1 MDARSLRERK
11 CFHCCIMTSKKNLFW
26 IFPLCLGLMSASAEK
41 APDPQQLLDAAHKAT
56 DLASAGAYTLQ
67 ATLVVNPGNPKLER
81 RAKLMIVRDHDRA
94 RFTLE
99 SEGRTEERVIL
110 GAKQYIVPGQGALA
124 AMGLRDFDYSWDP
137 GRPPQFE
144 TKQRPSFGEVRKQ
157 KIQGKEAWCFD
168 RKLPQSK
175 TKLCFD
181 VTKSILLHEG
191 SGENHKEYSDYAS
204 LGASMYP
211 QKVQIFRE
219 NLAPFEL
226 DQISIAPAQAND
238 DLFKVPQ
245 NALEVEGC
253 DHEKPPEPISTP
265 EPSFPKGAKDARQ
278 EAISLIYALVNTEGK
293 IVSAEALGT
302 DSYGFGQNAVDSV
315 KTWRFKPATCN
326 GRAVAAEMNVE
337 MSFRLH

>member
-1 MDARSLRERK
+1 
-11 CFHCCIMTSKKNLFW
+11 MTSKKNFLW
-26 IFPLCLGLMSASAEK
+26 ILPLCLGLMASSAEK

-56 DLASAGAYTLQ
+56 DLSSAGAYSLE
-67 ATLVVNPGNPKLER
+67 ATLVVNPSNPKFER

-99 SEGRTEERVIL
+99 SDGHTEERIIL
-110 GAKQYIVPGQGALA
+110 GAKQYIVPGQGALS
-124 AMGLRDFDYSWDP
+124 AMGLKDFDYSWDP
-137 GRPPQFE
+137 GRPPQFKTNE
-144 TKQRPSFGEVRKQ
+144 RSSFGDVRKQ

-181 VTKSILLHEG
+181 VARSILVHEA
-191 SGENHKEYSDYAS
+191 SGESHTEYSDYAS

-211 QKVQIFRE
+211 KRVQVFRE

-226 DQISIAPAQAND
+226 DQISITPTHAND
-238 DLFKVPQ
+238 DLFKVPP
-245 NALEVEGC
+245 NALEIERC
-253 DHEKPPEPISTP
+253 DDEKPPVAVSTP

-278 EAISLIYALVNTEGK
+278 EAITVINVVLNNEGK
-293 IVSAEALGT
+293 IVSAEALGP
-302 DSYGFGQNAVDSV
+302 DSYGFGKNSVDSI
-315 KTWRFKPATCN
+315 KTWQFKPATCN
-326 GRAVAAEMNVE
+326 GRPVAAEMNVE

>member
-1 MDARSLRERK
+1 
-11 CFHCCIMTSKKNLFW
+11 
-26 IFPLCLGLMSASAEK
+26 MSASAQQ
-41 APDPQQLLDAAHKAT
+41 APSAQQLLDAAHQVT

-67 ATLVVNPGNPKLER
+67 ATLVVNPGNPKFER
-81 RAKLMIVRDHDRA
+81 RAKLLIARDHDRA

-99 SEGRTEERVIL
+99 SDGHTEERVVL
-110 GAKQYIVPGQGALA
+110 GAKQYVVHGHGTLA
-124 AMGLRDFDYSWDP
+124 AMGLGDFDYSWDP

-144 TKQRPSFGEVRKQ
+144 TNQRPSFGDVRKQ

-168 RKLPQSK
+168 RKLPQAK

-181 VTKSILLHEG
+181 VAKSILLHEG
-191 SGENHKEYSDYAS
+191 SAENRKEYSDYAS

-211 QKVQIFRE
+211 QRVQIFRE

-226 DQISIAPAQAND
+226 DQISITPAQAND

-245 NALEVEGC
+245 NALEVERC
-253 DHEKPPEPISTP
+253 DHEKPPEAISTP

-278 EAISLIYALVNTEGK
+278 EAIRLIYALVNNEGK